1 MLRALRG
8 KRLVFV
14 GDSLNRNM
22 WESLLCILRHPLKRK
37 HRVFEVSGRKEFRTD
52 NSYAF
57 RFEVRGAAPASRID
71 SIHLP
76 FALCRRWRVS
86 FMHLLLA
93 NRAGLQLFD
102 RVLPVAVPGAGKL
115 QGGIAGEEQG
125 NAPAGFDR
133 GVVGCLQDRRHP
145 RLQLGP
151 LVDAREDLERVAP
164 AMLCVFLWGRR
175 NFYQEGD
182 HVYPQLSAEEAY
194 RKAMRTWGTWVDTR
208 VNSNRTRVFF
218 RGYSWSHFR

>member
-71 SIHLP
+71 SINLP
-76 FALCRRWRVS
+76 FAPCRRWRVS

-115 QGGIAGEEQG
+115 QDGIAGEEQG
-125 NAPAGFDR
+125 NAAAGFDR

-151 LVDAREDLERVAP
+151 LVDAREDLERVGYYYEEMGHQGIFP
-164 AMLCVFLWGRR
+164 AM
-175 NFYQEGD
+175 
-182 HVYPQLSAEEAY
+182 
-194 RKAMRTWGTWVDTR
+194 
-208 VNSNRTRVFF
+208 
-218 RGYSWSHFR
+218 